1 MPEQTSKGGR
11 RRPPSF
17 GLDMLIIVSRF
28 FLVFFCL
35 LCSSFIA
42 RIDAPIRQMVTQ
54 TKCAM
59 PDTASLE
66 ARIAD
71 AVKDAARA
79 GIAETTLNIEVH
91 HSVQLEEATKE
102 RLDRKERRLE
112 NINKSFS
119 DKPMEFW
126 KRVLLKIETG
136 IIAVVALTAAIW
148 IPIQLDSPERWGMR
162 YYRVCNDPCQNDV
175 SLLSRKEAAF
185 SDVMESF
192 RQGKEAA
199 GR

>member
-1 MPEQTSKGGR
+1 
-11 RRPPSF
+11 
-17 GLDMLIIVSRF
+17 MLIIVSRF

-35 LCSSFIA
+35 LCSSSIA

-91 HSVQLEEATKE
+91 HSVQLEESTKE

-126 KRVLLKIETG
+126 KRE
-136 IIAVVALTAAIW
+136 
-148 IPIQLDSPERWGMR
+148 
-162 YYRVCNDPCQNDV
+162 PCTV
-175 SLLSRKEAAF
+175 
-185 SDVMESF
+185 
-192 RQGKEAA
+192 
-199 GR
+199 